1 MTVIDTHAHFIPA
14 EVVAA
19 ARRGQGPDGITVEQ
33 RDGMPWMVHRQGYAY
48 PLPPHFHDVPARL
61 AHMAESGVSRAVLS
75 VPPTLFFYWIAPDQ
89 TAEVAGM
96 LNESLAA
103 VARSSRGR
111 LAAVATL
118 PMADPEAAAAELRR
132 SVVELGLVGAQIG
145 PHVEGVTL
153 DSPPMEPVLAT
164 AAELGVPL
172 IIHPYYVGSDPV
184 LHDFYLT
191 NLLGNPWQTT
201 VCASRLIVSGT
212 LDRLPGLKLL
222 LVHGGGYLPFAAGR
236 LDHGARVRPELA
248 HLTGRPSRYLRRFH
262 YDTLTH
268 DPATLGWLLQAVGT
282 DRVVFGSDTPFDMGN
297 TSLPDQLGPRQ
308 LAAEALAAVGH
319 TTAESLF
326 GLPEVGLPEGSDV

>member
-1 MTVIDTHAHFIPA
+1 MTVIDTHAHFIPT

-19 ARRGQGPDGITVEQ
+19 ARRGQGPDGTTVQE
-33 RDGMPWMVHRQGYAY
+33 RDGVPWMVHRQGYAY
-48 PLPPHFHDVPARL
+48 PLPPHFHDVDARL
-61 AHMAESGVSRAVLS
+61 RHMDTCGVTRAVLS
-75 VPPTLFFYWIAPDQ
+75 APPTFFLYWTSPQ
-89 TAEVAGM
+89 ETVETARL

-103 VARSSRGR
+103 AARTHPGR

-118 PMADPEAAAAELRR
+118 PMTDPVAAAAELRR

-145 PHVEGVTL
+145 PHVEGTTL
-153 DSPPMEPVLAT
+153 DSPRMEPVLAT

-201 VCASRLIVSGT
+201 VCASRLMLSGT

-222 LVHGGGYLPFAAGR
+222 LVHGGGYLPLATGR
-236 LDHGARVRPELA
+236 LDHGHRVRPELA
-248 HLTGRPSRYLRRFH
+248 HLTARPSEYLRRFH

-268 DPATLGWLLQAVGT
+268 DPATLRWLLQAVGA

-297 TSLPDQLGPRQ
+297 TSLHEQLGPGR
-308 LAAEALAAVGH
+308 LTASALSAVSH
-319 TTAESLF
+319 TNAESLF
-326 GLPEVGLPEGSDV
+326 GLPEVGSDA